1 MYCKYCGKKL
11 DGAMEVCT
19 ECEEKLLKGEN
30 PFFSVPVYRDPVKQ
44 LKQSLAA
51 QNTPEQASASNEQPG
66 VQTEQNIVEG
76 EQPPVEAEQS
86 AVQPEQ
92 SAVQPEQNVVNQIR
106 SPETRTYLGNQ
117 SQLPQQKKDF
127 YGNGYD
133 KSPYTAPSPYTSRSG
148 IAFGVLSIVLP
159 WAGWITFI
167 FTLLALLDSGYGNG
181 PTGVIVLLS
190 ILVAPFV
197 LSLVFGIKAIK
208 TFKKARIY
216 GVRPVAALVLGII
229 GLAESGSIVLAILEC
244 L

>member
-51 QNTPEQASASNEQPG
+51 QNTPEQVSASNEQLG
-66 VQTEQNIVEG
+66 VQPEQNIVEG
-76 EQPPVEAEQS
+76 EQPPVEA
-86 AVQPEQ
+86 EQ

>member
-76 EQPPVEAEQS
+76 EQPPVEAEQPG
-86 AVQPEQ
+86 VQT
-92 SAVQPEQNVVNQIR
+92 EQNVVNQIR

>member
-92 SAVQPEQNVVNQIR
+92 NVVNQIR

-133 KSPYTAPSPYTSRSG
+133 KSPYSAPSPYTSRSG

>member
-51 QNTPEQASASNEQPG
+51 QNTPEQASASNEQ
-66 VQTEQNIVEG
+66 
-76 EQPPVEAEQS
+76 
-86 AVQPEQ
+86 

-133 KSPYTAPSPYTSRSG
+133 KSPYSAPLPYTSRSG

-167 FTLLALLDSGYGNG
+167 YTLLALLDSGYGNG

-229 GLAESGSIVLAILEC
+229 GLVESGSIVLAILEC

>member
-51 QNTPEQASASNEQPG
+51 QNTPEQVSASNEQHG
-66 VQTEQNIVEG
+66 VQTEQTIVEG

-92 SAVQPEQNVVNQIR
+92 NVVNQIH

-167 FTLLALLDSGYGNG
+167 FTFLALLDSGYGNG

>member
-51 QNTPEQASASNEQPG
+51 QNTPEQVSASNEQPG

-76 EQPPVEAEQS
+76 EQPPVEA
-86 AVQPEQ
+86 EQ

-181 PTGVIVLLS
+181 PTGVIALLS

>member
-51 QNTPEQASASNEQPG
+51 QNTPEQVSASNEQPG

-76 EQPPVEAEQS
+76 EQPPAEAEQS
-86 AVQPEQ
+86 AVQPER
-92 SAVQPEQNVVNQIR
+92 NVVNQIH

>member
-66 VQTEQNIVEG
+66 VQTEQNIVKG

-92 SAVQPEQNVVNQIR
+92 NVVNQIH
-106 SPETRTYLGNQ
+106 SSETRTYLGNQ

>member
-51 QNTPEQASASNEQPG
+51 QNTPEQDSASN
-66 VQTEQNIVEG
+66 
-76 EQPPVEAEQS
+76 
-86 AVQPEQ
+86 EQ

-133 KSPYTAPSPYTSRSG
+133 KSPYSAPLPYTSRSG

-229 GLAESGSIVLAILEC
+229 GLVESGSIVLAILEC

>member
-76 EQPPVEAEQS
+76 EQPPVEA
-86 AVQPEQ
+86 EQ

>member
-11 DGAMEVCT
+11 DGAMEVCA

-51 QNTPEQASASNEQPG
+51 QNTPEQASASNEQSA
-66 VQTEQNIVEG
+66 VQPEQNIVEG
-76 EQPPVEAEQS
+76 EQPPVEA
-86 AVQPEQ
+86 EQ

-167 FTLLALLDSGYGNG
+167 FTFLALLDSGYGNG

>member
-51 QNTPEQASASNEQPG
+51 QNTPEQDSASNEQSA

-76 EQPPVEAEQS
+76 ERPPVEAEQPG
-86 AVQPEQ
+86 VQT
-92 SAVQPEQNVVNQIR
+92 EQNVVNQIR

>member
-76 EQPPVEAEQS
+76 EQPPVEA
-86 AVQPEQ
+86 EQ

-181 PTGVIVLLS
+181 PTGVIALLS

>member
-51 QNTPEQASASNEQPG
+51 QNTPEQVSASNEQPG

-76 EQPPVEAEQS
+76 EQPPAEA
-86 AVQPEQ
+86 EQ

-208 TFKKARIY
+208 TFKKARAY

>member
-1 MYCKYCGKKL
+1 MYCKYCGKRL
-11 DGAMEVCT
+11 DGAMDVCP
-19 ECEEKLLKGEN
+19 ECEEKLIKGEN
-30 PFFSVPVYRDPVKQ
+30 PFFSMPVYRDPVKE
-44 LKQSLAA
+44 LKESLAA
-51 QNTPEQASASNEQPG
+51 QNTPKQASASIEQPD
-66 VQTEQNIVEG
+66 VQTEQNIVAG

-86 AVQPEQ
+86 AVQT
-92 SAVQPEQNVVNQIR
+92 EQNEADHAPLPDFQAYR
-106 SPETRTYLGNQ
+106 SNQ

-181 PTGVIVLLS
+181 PAGVIALLS

-197 LSLVFGIKAIK
+197 LSLIFGIKAIK

-216 GVRPVAALVLGII
+216 DVRPVAALVLGVI
-229 GLAESGSIVLAILEC
+229 GLASLASMVLPVIEIVPTI
-244 L
+244 

>member
-66 VQTEQNIVEG
+66 VQPEQNIVEG
-76 EQPPVEAEQS
+76 EQPPVEA
-86 AVQPEQ
+86 EQ

>member
-76 EQPPVEAEQS
+76 EQPPVEA
-86 AVQPEQ
+86 EQ

-181 PTGVIVLLS
+181 PTGVIMLLS

>member
-19 ECEEKLLKGEN
+19 ECEEKLIKGEN

-76 EQPPVEAEQS
+76 EQPPVEA
-86 AVQPEQ
+86 EQ

-167 FTLLALLDSGYGNG
+167 FTFLALLDSGYGNG

>member
-19 ECEEKLLKGEN
+19 ECEEKLLKGKN

-51 QNTPEQASASNEQPG
+51 QNTPEQASVSNEQPG

-76 EQPPVEAEQS
+76 EQPPVEA
-86 AVQPEQ
+86 EQ

-229 GLAESGSIVLAILEC
+229 GLVESGSIVLAILEC

>member
-92 SAVQPEQNVVNQIR
+92 NVVNQIR

-133 KSPYTAPSPYTSRSG
+133 KSPYTAHSPYTSRSG

-181 PTGVIVLLS
+181 PAGVIVLLS
-190 ILVAPFV
+190 ILVVPFV

>member
-1 MYCKYCGKKL
+1 MREKIGRRDGSLHRMRGKIAKRRKPFL
-11 DGAMEVCT
+11 FGA
-19 ECEEKLLKGEN
+19 
-30 PFFSVPVYRDPVKQ
+30 VYRDPVKQ

-76 EQPPVEAEQS
+76 EQPPVEA
-86 AVQPEQ
+86 EQ

>member
-66 VQTEQNIVEG
+66 VHTEQNIVEG
-76 EQPPVEAEQS
+76 EQPPVEA
-86 AVQPEQ
+86 EQ

-229 GLAESGSIVLAILEC
+229 GLVELGSIVLAILEC

>member
-30 PFFSVPVYRDPVKQ
+30 PFFSVPVYRDPVKE

-76 EQPPVEAEQS
+76 EQPPVEAEQPG
-86 AVQPEQ
+86 VQT
-92 SAVQPEQNVVNQIR
+92 EQNVVNQIR

-133 KSPYTAPSPYTSRSG
+133 KSPYTASSPYTSRSG

>member
-51 QNTPEQASASNEQPG
+51 QNTPEQVSASNEQPG
-66 VQTEQNIVEG
+66 VQPEQNIVEG
-76 EQPPVEAEQS
+76 EQPPVEA
-86 AVQPEQ
+86 EQ

-127 YGNGYD
+127 YGNDTTNRPIPRLRRIRAGRALRSAFCRSFFPGRD
-133 KSPYTAPSPYTSRSG
+133 GLPLFLRFSLFSIPVTATDRRELSR
-148 IAFGVLSIVLP
+148 F
-159 WAGWITFI
+159 F
-167 FTLLALLDSGYGNG
+167 
-181 PTGVIVLLS
+181 
-190 ILVAPFV
+190 PF
-197 LSLVFGIKAIK
+197 
-208 TFKKARIY
+208 
-216 GVRPVAALVLGII
+216 
-229 GLAESGSIVLAILEC
+229 
-244 L
+244 

>member
-66 VQTEQNIVEG
+66 VHTEQNIVEG
-76 EQPPVEAEQS
+76 EQPPVEA
-86 AVQPEQ
+86 EQ

-229 GLAESGSIVLAILEC
+229 GLAESGSIVLAILKAFIT

>member
-1 MYCKYCGKKL
+1 MYCKYCGKRL
-11 DGAMEVCT
+11 DDAMEVCT
-19 ECEEKLLKGEN
+19 ECEEKLIKGEN

-51 QNTPEQASASNEQPG
+51 QNTPEKAPASIEQPG
-66 VQTEQNIVEG
+66 VQPEQNIVEG
-76 EQPPVEAEQS
+76 EQPPVEAEQ
-86 AVQPEQ
+86 P
-92 SAVQPEQNVVNQIR
+92 AVQPEQNEADHAPLPNFQAYR
-106 SPETRTYLGNQ
+106 SNQ

-133 KSPYTAPSPYTSRSG
+133 KSPYTAHSPYTSRSG
-148 IAFGVLSIVLP
+148 IVFGVLSIVLP

-181 PTGVIVLLS
+181 PAGVIVLLS

-197 LSLVFGIKAIK
+197 LSLIFGIKAIK

-229 GLAESGSIVLAILEC
+229 GLASLASMVLPVIEIVPTI
-244 L
+244 

>member
-66 VQTEQNIVEG
+66 VQPEQNIVEG

-92 SAVQPEQNVVNQIR
+92 NVVNQVR

-181 PTGVIVLLS
+181 PTGVIVFLS

>member
-66 VQTEQNIVEG
+66 VQPEQNIVEG

-92 SAVQPEQNVVNQIR
+92 NVVNQVR

-229 GLAESGSIVLAILEC
+229 GLAESGSIV
-244 L
+244 

>member
-76 EQPPVEAEQS
+76 EQPPVEAEQPG
-86 AVQPEQ
+86 VQT
-92 SAVQPEQNVVNQIR
+92 EQNVVNQVR

>member
-92 SAVQPEQNVVNQIR
+92 NVVNQIR

-167 FTLLALLDSGYGNG
+167 FTLLALLDSGCGNG

>member
-76 EQPPVEAEQS
+76 EQPPVEAEQPG
-86 AVQPEQ
+86 VQT
-92 SAVQPEQNVVNQIR
+92 EQNVVNQVR

-229 GLAESGSIVLAILEC
+229 GLVESGSIVLAILEC

>member
-66 VQTEQNIVEG
+66 VQPEQNIVEG
-76 EQPPVEAEQS
+76 EQPPAEA
-86 AVQPEQ
+86 EQ

-181 PTGVIVLLS
+181 PTGVIALLS

>member
-19 ECEEKLLKGEN
+19 ECEEKLIKGEN

-51 QNTPEQASASNEQPG
+51 QNTPKQASASIEQPG
-66 VQTEQNIVEG
+66 VQTEQNIVDG
-76 EQPPVEAEQS
+76 EQPPVEAEQ
-86 AVQPEQ
+86 P
-92 SAVQPEQNVVNQIR
+92 AVQPEQNEADHAPLPNFQAYR
-106 SPETRTYLGNQ
+106 SNQ

-181 PTGVIVLLS
+181 PAGFIALLS
-190 ILVAPFV
+190 TLVAPFV
-197 LSLVFGIKAIK
+197 LSLIFGIKAIK
-208 TFKKARIY
+208 TFTRARAY

-229 GLAESGSIVLAILEC
+229 GLASLASMVLPVIEIVPTI
-244 L
+244 

>member
-30 PFFSVPVYRDPVKQ
+30 PFFSVPVYRDPVKK
-44 LKQSLAA
+44 LKQSLAV

-76 EQPPVEAEQS
+76 EQPPVEA
-86 AVQPEQ
+86 EQ

-229 GLAESGSIVLAILEC
+229 GLVESGSIVLAILEC

>member
-19 ECEEKLLKGEN
+19 ECEEKLMKGEN

-76 EQPPVEAEQS
+76 EQPPVEA
-86 AVQPEQ
+86 EQ

-181 PTGVIVLLS
+181 PTGVIALLS

>member
-19 ECEEKLLKGEN
+19 ECEEKLIKGEN

-51 QNTPEQASASNEQPG
+51 QNTPEQASASNEQPA
-66 VQTEQNIVEG
+66 VQPEQNIVEG
-76 EQPPVEAEQS
+76 EQPPVEAEQ
-86 AVQPEQ
+86 P
-92 SAVQPEQNVVNQIR
+92 AVQPEQNEADHAPLPNFQAYR
-106 SPETRTYLGNQ
+106 SNQ

-133 KSPYTAPSPYTSRSG
+133 KSPYSAPSPYTSRSG

-181 PTGVIVLLS
+181 PAGFIALLS
-190 ILVAPFV
+190 TLVAPFV
-197 LSLVFGIKAIK
+197 LSLIFGIKAIK
-208 TFKKARIY
+208 TFTRARAY

-229 GLAESGSIVLAILEC
+229 GLAESGSMVMAILKSVIT

>member
-51 QNTPEQASASNEQPG
+51 QNTPEQTSASNEQPG

-92 SAVQPEQNVVNQIR
+92 NVVNQIH

>member
-19 ECEEKLLKGEN
+19 ECEEKLIKGEN
-30 PFFSVPVYRDPVKQ
+30 PFFSVPVYRDPVKE
-44 LKQSLAA
+44 LKESLAA
-51 QNTPEQASASNEQPG
+51 QNTPEKASASIEQPG
-66 VQTEQNIVEG
+66 VQTEQNIVDG

-92 SAVQPEQNVVNQIR
+92 NEADHAPLPNFQAYR
-106 SPETRTYLGNQ
+106 SNQ

-167 FTLLALLDSGYGNG
+167 FTLHALLDSGYGNG
-181 PTGVIVLLS
+181 PAGVIALLS
-190 ILVAPFV
+190 SLVAPFV
-197 LSLVFGIKAIK
+197 LSLIFGIKAIK
-208 TFKKARIY
+208 TFTRARAY

-229 GLAESGSIVLAILEC
+229 GLVESGSIVLAILEC

>member
-66 VQTEQNIVEG
+66 VQT
-76 EQPPVEAEQS
+76 
-86 AVQPEQ
+86 
-92 SAVQPEQNVVNQIR
+92 EQNVVNQIR